1 VGGLKVSKVEQLN
14 EVSLAEQAREAIQ
27 RAILDGSIAPG
38 ERISIE
44 RIAAELGVSRT
55 PVREALKALE
65 GDGLV
70 DLEPNRGA
78 MVRQVA
84 RDDLFHRYA
93 IRGMIE
99 GYAAELACEADAAG
113 VAKELAANCK
123 RARKIIDG
131 KRATEP
137 KYVRDLVD
145 LNQAFHGVIRERS
158 DSPTISSLLGRLR
171 NPASFSVF
179 FWSSPARQRDSLEHH
194 EAILAAFEAGDAV
207 AARRR
212 VEQHLLDAR
221 DFLMEAPEGLAGL
234 KPATR

>member
-1 VGGLKVSKVEQLN
+1 VEQLN

-44 RIAAELGVSRT
+44 RIAGELGVSRT

-99 GYAAELACEADAAG
+99 GYAAELACEADAPG

-137 KYVRDLVD
+137 KNVRELVE
-145 LNQAFHGVIRERS
+145 LNLAFHGLLRERS
-158 DSPTISSLLGRLR
+158 ESPTISSLLGRLR

-194 EAILAAFEAGDAV
+194 EAILAAFEAGDPK

>member
-1 VGGLKVSKVEQLN
+1 MSRVEQLN

-44 RIAAELGVSRT
+44 RIAGELGVSRT

-99 GYAAELACEADAAG
+99 GYAAALACEVDAEA
-113 VAKELAANCK
+113 VAVELRRNCS

-131 KRATEP
+131 SRATEP
-137 KYVRDLVD
+137 KNIRRLVD
-145 LNQAFHGVIRERS
+145 LNQEFHGAIRERS
-158 DSPTISSLLGRLR
+158 GSPTIAGLLGRLR
-171 NPASFSVF
+171 NPASFSIF
-179 FWSSPARQRDSLEHH
+179 FWTAPARQRDSLEHH
-194 EAILAAFEAGDAV
+194 EKIAEAFERGDPK
-207 AARRR
+207 AARKR

-234 KPATR
+234 RPGS